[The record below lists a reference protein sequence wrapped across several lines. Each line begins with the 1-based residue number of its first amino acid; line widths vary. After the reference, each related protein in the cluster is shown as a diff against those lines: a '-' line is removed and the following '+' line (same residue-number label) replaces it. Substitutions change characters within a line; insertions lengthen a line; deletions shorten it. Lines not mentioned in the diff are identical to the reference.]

1 MERSGSGFK
10 AIYDSYNNVDESKK
24 PVVLSYSGF
33 FIIRLFDL
41 IWNEEDSLNDFTNP
55 IDRERQRVINLLRKE
70 NVGIKEI
77 QKDSLFKSRKAIY
90 NQVITPLTN
99 DGIIERVGSSKSKNA
114 YFRLKRNK

>member
-41 IWNEEDSLNDFTNP
+41 IWNEEDSLNDF
-55 IDRERQRVINLLRKE
+55 
-70 NVGIKEI
+70 
-77 QKDSLFKSRKAIY
+77 Y
-90 NQVITPLTN
+90 
-99 DGIIERVGSSKSKNA
+99 
-114 YFRLKRNK
+114 